1 MTERR
6 GPLAA
11 PIQACKGLVPAFL
24 PAIAVIF
31 GLFAALLAS
40 DAWQKDTLARRI
52 LGEEVDAARVIAQFS
67 RAAGIDGQVMPKL
80 KAYLEASSKERHYT
94 PTADAARAV
103 TEKAYEELLAMVLRT
118 PLADAAS
125 RATLIKGE
133 TDLKRAHDDRFYLA
147 ADHTVLIKWLS
158 IVVFGALTQIA
169 LMLIHVGQRHH
180 MYVVVGLFTV
190 TFSACLI
197 VVSIFDTPF
206 DRILFDEPAASIR
219 EVLKT
224 L

>member
-1 MTERR
+1 M
-6 GPLAA
+6 
-11 PIQACKGLVPAFL
+11 
-24 PAIAVIF
+24 
-31 GLFAALLAS
+31 
-40 DAWQKDTLARRI
+40 
-52 LGEEVDAARVIAQFS
+52 
-67 RAAGIDGQVMPKL
+67 
-80 KAYLEASSKERHYT
+80 
-94 PTADAARAV
+94 
-103 TEKAYEELLAMVLRT
+103 
-118 PLADAAS
+118 
-125 RATLIKGE
+125 
-133 TDLKRAHDDRFYLA
+133 
-147 ADHTVLIKWLS
+147 LIKWLS